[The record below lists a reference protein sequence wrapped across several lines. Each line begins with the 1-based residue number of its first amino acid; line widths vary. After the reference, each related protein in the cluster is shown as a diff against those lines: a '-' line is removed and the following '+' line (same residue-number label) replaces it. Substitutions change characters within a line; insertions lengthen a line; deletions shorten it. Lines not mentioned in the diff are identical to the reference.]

1 MKAETRSDI
10 SNNPGCLYTGPTTVT
25 YNTNGTMTVVS
36 PWTKFTNTTATSG
49 STPSY
54 CGSISALHSSAGAT
68 VPQLDSNLLYVQN
81 VPADPADPNYSG
93 TDSASLPSGFTC
105 LGPDGVTALP
115 DSNGSAGWSYGS
127 VRYPRTGEVP
137 ASGFVNK
144 HRSPRSGTPRRRRT
158 AAATATCSS
167 AATSASRRPPP
178 ARTTSGSPATSST
191 RTRTRTSSVSSA
203 RTRVMVW
210 NPIKLDATSVLGG
223 GNREIDAAI
232 LSVAHTFTVQNWNT
246 SVGRGALTVFG
257 SIAQKFRGPTGQSGG
272 TTGYS
277 KNYAYDPLLVSV
289 SPPKF
294 LAPSATTFVLIRY
307 ASVPLAFDSTGA
319 AQ

>member
-1 MKAETRSDI
+1 M
-10 SNNPGCLYTGPTTVT
+10 PLTGPTTVT
-25 YNTNGTMTVVS
+25 YNNNGTMTVVS

-144 HRSPRSGTPRRRRT
+144 LVSTLWDTTTPAYGCRNGDLFVSG
-158 AAATATCSS
+158 
-167 AATSASRRPPP
+167 TSASRRPPP
-178 ARTTSGSPATSST
+178 ARTTCGSPATSST
-191 RTRTRTSSVSSA
+191 RTRTRTSSVSSV
-203 RTRVMVW
+203 RTR
-210 NPIKLDATSVLGG
+210 
-223 GNREIDAAI
+223 
-232 LSVAHTFTVQNWNT
+232 
-246 SVGRGALTVFG
+246 
-257 SIAQKFRGPTGQSGG
+257 
-272 TTGYS
+272 
-277 KNYAYDPLLVSV
+277 
-289 SPPKF
+289 
-294 LAPSATTFVLIRY
+294 
-307 ASVPLAFDSTGA
+307 
-319 AQ
+319 